1 MARTRALPTAR
12 WTTDHHGRAQAR
24 RPRSSTLTPGGTRR
38 LVRVMCGLLGAS
50 PPARERGAA
59 PRSPRSTAPTDA
71 VLARL
76 LGWTVLFRFGGPLTE
91 GVLPVQLAYLTRLDG
106 AVVAR
111 ALGRLHAEGLVT
123 RGHDGRYALPRAA
136 LEACAYEVADQ
147 SGLTG
152 PVLP

>member
-1 MARTRALPTAR
+1 MARTRELSTAR
-12 WTTDHHGRAQAR
+12 WTTDHHGRAPAR
-24 RPRSSTLTPGGTRR
+24 LSRSSTPTPDGTRR
-38 LVRVMCGLLGAS
+38 LVRVMRGMLGAAA
-50 PPARERGAA
+50 PARERGPAR
-59 PRSPRSTAPTDA
+59 RSPRSTPPTDA

-76 LGWTVLFRFGGPLTE
+76 LGWTAVYRFGGPLTE
-91 GVLPVQLAYLTRLDG
+91 GALPVQLAYLTRLDD

-111 ALGRLHAEGLVT
+111 ALGRLSAEGLVT
-123 RGHDGRYALPRAA
+123 RGHDGRYAVRRAA